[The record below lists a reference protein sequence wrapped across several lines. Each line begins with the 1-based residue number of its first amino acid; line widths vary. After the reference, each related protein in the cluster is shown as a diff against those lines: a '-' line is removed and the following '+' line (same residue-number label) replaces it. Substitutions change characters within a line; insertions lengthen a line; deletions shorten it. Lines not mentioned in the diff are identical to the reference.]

1 MKTNV
6 ITRKYTMLNK
16 KNILN
21 KWEVHFINGAKLNC
35 K

>member
-21 KWEVHFINGAKLNC
+21 KQEVYFLNGEKLDF
-35 K
+35 